1 MDGKVWI
8 ECTGCQKWNHTDCEI
23 AQGQDKM
30 MREVAMELNKQVEN
44 ENKNPEV
51 KKESESEEEKPY
63 WCVKCR
69 RSRAAEENKRNKA
82 EMLKNSKAKIPQS
95 QPTQERVSTR
105 QLARVSARRKRSTEI
120 DLDSFESEL
129 NPEDSSR
136 SSVKQKASG
145 QGKNLARSSPQQE
158 KDKKEDVDNS
168 SMRTRRKTYDKK

>member
-1 MDGKVWI
+1 
-8 ECTGCQKWNHTDCEI
+8 
-23 AQGQDKM
+23 M

-82 EMLKNSKAKIPQS
+82 EMLKNAKAKIPQS

-105 QLARVSARRKRSTEI
+105 
-120 DLDSFESEL
+120 
-129 NPEDSSR
+129 
-136 SSVKQKASG
+136 
-145 QGKNLARSSPQQE
+145 
-158 KDKKEDVDNS
+158 
-168 SMRTRRKTYDKK
+168 